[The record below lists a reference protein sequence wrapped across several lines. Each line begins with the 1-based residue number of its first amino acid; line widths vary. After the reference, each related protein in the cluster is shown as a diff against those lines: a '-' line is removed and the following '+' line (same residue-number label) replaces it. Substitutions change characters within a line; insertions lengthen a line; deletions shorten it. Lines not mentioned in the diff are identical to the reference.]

1 MQVPDPVV
9 GRIYRGERL
18 PTGRRVYILGP
29 HGTEQLA
36 PRSRSPLWSFSWGS
50 HGVGAQELAWAVIND
65 ATGDCRLADDW
76 YLDLS
81 VEIVS
86 RLPADEFQLTARDV
100 VNWLETSL
108 V

>member
-1 MQVPDPVV
+1 MQVPDVV
-9 GRIYRGERL
+9 AGRVYRGERL
-18 PTGRRVYILGP
+18 PAGPRVYILGP
-29 HGTEQLA
+29 RGPEQLA
-36 PRSRSPLWSFSWGS
+36 PRTRLPLWSFSWGC

-65 ATGDCRLADDW
+65 ATGDRRLADDW

-81 VEIVS
+81 AEIVS
-86 RLPADEFQLTARDV
+86 RLPADEFQLTATDV